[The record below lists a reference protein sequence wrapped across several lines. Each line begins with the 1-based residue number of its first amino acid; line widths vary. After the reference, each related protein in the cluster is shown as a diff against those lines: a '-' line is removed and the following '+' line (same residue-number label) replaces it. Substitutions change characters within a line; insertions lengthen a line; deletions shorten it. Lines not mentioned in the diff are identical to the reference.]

1 VPGDDAKAQGI
12 QDLDTLHTRSGVP
25 IVSKKQLKDAE
36 TQANLDKWQE
46 ELARHVAYLPIL
58 CELANVDEG
67 ELHRAIEIHFYVRSM
82 SKGAMQ

>member
-1 VPGDDAKAQGI
+1 M
-12 QDLDTLHTRSGVP
+12 
-25 IVSKKQLKDAE
+25 SKKKLKDLE
-36 TQANLDKWQE
+36 TQASIDRWQE
-46 ELARHVAYLPIL
+46 ELARHVAYLPVL

>member
-1 VPGDDAKAQGI
+1 M
-12 QDLDTLHTRSGVP
+12 T
-25 IVSKKQLKDAE
+25 KKKLKDIE
-36 TQANLDKWQE
+36 TQSNLERWQE

-58 CELANVDEG
+58 CELSGVDEM

>member
-1 VPGDDAKAQGI
+1 M
-12 QDLDTLHTRSGVP
+12 
-25 IVSKKQLKDAE
+25 KKKRLLRDVECESLAMVE
-36 TQANLDKWQE
+36 RWQE

>member
-1 VPGDDAKAQGI
+1 MVA
-12 QDLDTLHTRSGVP
+12 LFTLAGVP
-25 IVSKKQLKDAE
+25 IVSKKQLKDIE
-36 TQANLDKWQE
+36 TQALIDKWQE

-58 CELANVDEG
+58 CEQAGVDEH

>member
-1 VPGDDAKAQGI
+1 M
-12 QDLDTLHTRSGVP
+12 
-25 IVSKKQLKDAE
+25 SKKQLKDIE
-36 TQANLDKWQE
+36 TQLAIDRWQE

-58 CELANVDEG
+58 CELSGVDEM

>member
-1 VPGDDAKAQGI
+1 M
-12 QDLDTLHTRSGVP
+12 T
-25 IVSKKQLKDAE
+25 KKQLKDIE
-36 TQANLDKWQE
+36 TQSNLERWQE

-58 CELANVDEG
+58 CELSGVDEG

>member
-1 VPGDDAKAQGI
+1 M
-12 QDLDTLHTRSGVP
+12 
-25 IVSKKQLKDAE
+25 KKKRLLRDVEQESLAMAE
-36 TQANLDKWQE
+36 RWQE

-58 CELANVDEG
+58 CEQAGVDEH

>member
-1 VPGDDAKAQGI
+1 VPGDDGKAQGI
-12 QDLDTLHTRSGVP
+12 QDMVALLTLAGDP

-46 ELARHVAYLPIL
+46 ELARHVAYLPVL
-58 CELANVDEG
+58 CEMAGVDEM

>member
-1 VPGDDAKAQGI
+1 MKKHCHAFVGI
-12 QDLDTLHTRSGVP
+12 DM
-25 IVSKKQLKDAE
+25 SKKQLKDAE

-58 CELANVDEG
+58 CEMANVDEM

>member
-1 VPGDDAKAQGI
+1 M
-12 QDLDTLHTRSGVP
+12 T
-25 IVSKKQLKDAE
+25 KKKLTDVE
-36 TQANLDKWQE
+36 TQTNLERWQE

>member
-1 VPGDDAKAQGI
+1 M
-12 QDLDTLHTRSGVP
+12 T
-25 IVSKKQLKDAE
+25 KKKLTDVE
-36 TQANLDKWQE
+36 TQANLERWQE

-58 CELANVDEG
+58 CELASVEEG